1 MITKIFEII
10 TKTGKAE
17 KDLKKV
23 SDGVE
28 KVNEGLETTNKETK
42 KLGLLGKGFGA
53 AKKGAKGLGNGIK
66 SITKAAGVFTLIALA
81 LGKLKELFEQN
92 QKVVDIFNIAFE
104 SLAIAFNDFFTY
116 ISKNIGAVTSFFKS
130 IFDDPL
136 ESLKTFATA
145 IKDNIIERVKSAI
158 EAFGFLALAMKKLFA
173 RDFKGALEAVKE
185 AGKELVDV
193 ATGVDNSTEKIS
205 KTVKKG
211 VEALTE
217 YTKSTVKQAAANVE
231 LQKSAELAAVAN
243 QGLIEKYDLQAESL
257 RQIRDDER
265 NSIADRKKANDELAI
280 VLEQQE
286 AAMLSN
292 AKISLRAAKAELQKD
307 KNNIEFKKAVM
318 EAENELVAVRAQV
331 AGFRS
336 EQQANDLALSKE
348 EMEMTKSKLESEA
361 NLSIEQ
367 KRFNAEQI
375 QDNLQRLEKQ
385 KEIDA
390 EEREMQ
396 TTRLQGIVSD
406 ANAGTQAKIDAE
418 IALNEF
424 TQANNQQIVTRDAEI
439 AAAKKQLKD
448 AADAQEELDRQ
459 EKLADAEELNQAII
473 DGVNNSLDIVNN
485 LAEMQKVKYEN
496 LNNEILSAHE
506 ELNAKIL
513 ANDSLTEAEKSAQL
527 KKSADEKNKL
537 INENNKQAKK
547 AFDVQ
552 KKVSIAQ
559 ALIDTFLSAQASFA
573 ALAGIPIV
581 GPALGGI
588 AAAAAITG
596 GLLNVQSIKNQKF
609 EGAANI
615 PSPSSA
621 ISNTSTSGGGGSPS
635 TSQSQA
641 PSFNVVGQSGF
652 NQVAGALGSQP
663 PVQAFVVAGAVT
675 NAQQLQNN
683 TINQATF

>member
-185 AGKELVDV
+185 AGKELVDI

-292 AKISLRAAKAELQKD
+292 AQISLKAAKAELQKD

-390 EEREMQ
+390 EEREIQ
-396 TTRLQGIVSD
+396 TTRLQGIVND
-406 ANAGTQAKIDAE
+406 ANAGTQAKIDAQ

-424 TQANNQQIVTRDAEI
+424 NQQADQQEVTRLAEI
-439 AAAKKQLKD
+439 EA
-448 AADAQEELDRQ
+448 
-459 EKLADAEELNQAII
+459 EKLRIKTEADAETEILNQKKI
-473 DGVNNSLDIVNN
+473 DDAQTVAD
-485 LAEMQKVKYEN
+485 
-496 LNNEILSAHE
+496 
-506 ELNAKIL
+506 
-513 ANDSLTEAEKSAQL
+513 AEKAIQDAQFSNIESGL
-527 KKSADEKNKL
+527 SLVKDLAGDNKK
-537 INENNKQAKK
+537 IQA
-547 AFDVQ
+547 A
-552 KKVSIAQ
+552 
-559 ALIDTFLSAQASFA
+559 ALIAENAVGVAKTIINTQAA
-573 ALAGIPIV
+573 N
-581 GPALGGI
+581 
-588 AAAAAITG
+588 AAAIAKYAAIPG
-596 GLLNVQSIKNQKF
+596 GLALSAAEITANKISAGISI
-609 EGAANI
+609 AA
-615 PSPSSA
+615 SVA
-621 ISNTSTSGGGGSPS
+621 ATAKGLSTLKAGGSPTGGTSPS
-635 TSQSQA
+635 TAPSSPSQA

-663 PVQAFVVAGAVT
+663 PIQAFVVAGAVT

>member
-66 SITKAAGVFTLIALA
+66 SITKAAGIFTIIALA

-116 ISKNIGAVTSFFKS
+116 INDNISTVTGFFKS
-130 IFDDPL
+130 LFSDPITKIKEFGNAIYDGIVVRIKQGL
-136 ESLKTFATA
+136 EALGL
-145 IKDNIIERVKSAI
+145 
-158 EAFGFLALAMKKLFA
+158 FGKAVGKLFSG
-173 RDFKGALEAVKE
+173 DFKGAMETAKEATKELFDVVTGEEGGFEVVKE
-185 AGKELVDV
+185 SVTNA
-193 ATGVDNSTEKIS
+193 ATAI
-205 KTVKKG
+205 
-211 VEALTE
+211 TE
-217 YTKSTVKQAAANVE
+217 YTKSTVEAATANIE
-231 LQKSAELAAVAN
+231 LKKSAELAAVAN

-280 VLEQQE
+280 VLEQQQ

-292 AKISLRAAKAELQKD
+292 AQISLKAAKAELQKD

-424 TQANNQQIVTRDAEI
+424 KQQADQQEVTRLAEI
-439 AAAKKQLKD
+439 
-448 AADAQEELDRQ
+448 
-459 EKLADAEELNQAII
+459 
-473 DGVNNSLDIVNN
+473 
-485 LAEMQKVKYEN
+485 
-496 LNNEILSAHE
+496 
-506 ELNAKIL
+506 
-513 ANDSLTEAEKSAQL
+513 EAEKLRIKTEADAKKEILDKEAEDARDRRALKQKQQEQEVQDLKFQLAQTTL
-527 KKSADEKNKL
+527 SSIQTLTNAFADQSE
-537 INENNKQAKK
+537 ENAKK
-547 AFDVQ
+547 AFNVQ
-552 KKVSIAQ
+552 KALAMVQVGINTAQ
-559 ALIDTFLSAQASFA
+559 AIMKAAAETTDFTPIQALRTGNMIA
-573 ALAGIPIV
+573 MGVAGAV
-581 GPALGGI
+581 QI
-588 AAAAAITG
+588 AAIASQKFNPTG
-596 GLLNVQSIKNQKF
+596 GGTTPTTTTPTGGGTS
-609 EGAANI
+609 APSI
-615 PSPSSA
+615 PS
-621 ISNTSTSGGGGSPS
+621 SP
-635 TSQSQA
+635 SQA

-663 PVQAFVVAGAVT
+663 PIQAFVVAGAVT

>member
-66 SITKAAGVFTLIALA
+66 SITKAAGIFTIIALA

-116 ISKNIGAVTSFFKS
+116 INDNISTITDFFKK

-136 ESLKTFATA
+136 GSVKALGKA
-145 IKDNIIERVKSAI
+145 IKDNIIERVKSAL
-158 EAFGFLALAMKKLFA
+158 EVFGFLGKAMKKLFA
-173 RDFKGALEAVKE
+173 GDFKGAIDEVKN
-185 AGKELVDV
+185 AGSEFVDV
-193 ATGVDNSTEKIS
+193 LTGVDNSVDKATEVIN
-205 KTVKKG
+205 KG
-211 VEALTE
+211 VDALTE

-292 AKISLRAAKAELQKD
+292 AQISLKAAKAELQKD

-424 TQANNQQIVTRDAEI
+424 KQQADQQEVTRLAEI
-439 AAAKKQLKD
+439 
-448 AADAQEELDRQ
+448 ES
-459 EKLADAEELNQAII
+459 EKLRIKTEADAETEILNQKKI
-473 DGVNNSLDIVNN
+473 DD
-485 LAEMQKVKYEN
+485 
-496 LNNEILSAHE
+496 
-506 ELNAKIL
+506 AKTV
-513 ANDSLTEAEKSAQL
+513 ADAEKAIQDAQFSNIESGL
-527 KKSADEKNKL
+527 SLVKDLAGDNKK
-537 INENNKQAKK
+537 IQA
-547 AFDVQ
+547 A
-552 KKVSIAQ
+552 
-559 ALIDTFLSAQASFA
+559 ALIAENAVGVAKTIINTQAANAA
-573 ALAGIPIV
+573 ALATPQAILTSG
-581 GPALGGI
+581 
-588 AAAAAITG
+588 AAAIP
-596 GLLNVQSIKNQKF
+596 VI
-609 EGAANI
+609 AANNI
-615 PSPSSA
+615 AAGISIATSVAATAKGLSALKAGGSPTSA
-621 ISNTSTSGGGGSPS
+621 TTPSTSGGGASP
-635 TSQSQA
+635 SQA

-663 PVQAFVVAGAVT
+663 PIQAFVVAGAVT